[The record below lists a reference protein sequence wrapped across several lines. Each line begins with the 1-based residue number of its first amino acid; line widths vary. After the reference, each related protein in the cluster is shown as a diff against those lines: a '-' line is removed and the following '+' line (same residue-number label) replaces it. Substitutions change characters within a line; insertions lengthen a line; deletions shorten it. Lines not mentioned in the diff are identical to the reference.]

1 MTTQI
6 CATPTDRFV
15 HRRVGGPLRISPR
28 CGIYLFQDATR
39 TGSWPMS
46 LPSRPGRRSSRRT
59 NSHGPPARP
68 ATASSCPNELRR
80 SAACRADRRIAF
92 LSAGTSARRLHPS
105 GRLAEPTIFQ
115 STLFRSIRTVRM
127 GRAGCSNESSTASPA
142 SSETASAP
150 NTELNTGAASD
161 PCA

>member
-6 CATPTDRFV
+6 CVNTIRN
-15 HRRVGGPLRISPR
+15 GPLESSGRPTAHFSSLWNF
-28 CGIYLFQDATR
+28 CGGGGGW
-39 TGSWPMS
+39 GSWPMS

-142 SSETASAP
+142 SSETASALTP
-150 NTELNTGAASD
+150 N
-161 PCA
+161 

>member
-1 MTTQI
+1 MTTRI

-15 HRRVGGPLRISPR
+15 HRRVGGPLRISAH
-28 CGIYLFQDATR
+28 CGIYFRTR
-39 TGSWPMS
+39 GLVGSWPMS

-142 SSETASAP
+142 TSETASAHTP
-150 NTELNTGAASD
+150 N
-161 PCA
+161 